1 MIGQSWGYIDLPF
14 SMKDSVSKT
23 EWYSFSWAAFERPH
37 LFLHEWRIHAGELR
51 RRRHML
57 QTNRLHRHNDVDMA
71 KRRHFSKNMG
81 RPPCRVLFLKMNV
94 KPPRDQTQVSHIA
107 SSFLT
112 IWATR
117 EAPVGNAKKI
127 KILQISTLHSC
138 ALISRTY
145 QRRSTEPDNTS
156 VRELKTVYLFCN
168 LYFCQIILST

>member
-1 MIGQSWGYIDLPF
+1 MNEGY
-14 SMKDSVSKT
+14 
-23 EWYSFSWAAFERPH
+23 
-37 LFLHEWRIHAGELR
+37 
-51 RRRHML
+51 ML
-57 QTNRLHRHNDVDMA
+57 ENEGIEGMSQTNRDCTGIMTWARQRANT
-71 KRRHFSKNMG
+71 SKHMR

-117 EAPVGNAKKI
+117 EAPIGNAKKI

-138 ALISRTY
+138 VLISRTY
-145 QRRSTEPDNTS
+145 QRRSTELDNTS

-168 LYFCQIILST
+168 LYFCQIILSTQRPIFFVVVLVRMFWMCHRNITKN